1 MFFQIIL
8 KRNKK
13 SFSIP
18 NITSLLIKTLLNEG
32 PLLDKKLEL
41 EELALKNRYLLKY
54 MYKS

>member
-1 MFFQIIL
+1 VAIL